1 MPPSFG
7 LAADNLQIGDLVS
20 VLHSLKKS
28 ALHSFFVLIGTL
40 ALLSTVLSV
49 PMPVQAAPSAIR
61 YVSATGAVGDG
72 TSCASPGF
80 VGATGSAIQAA
91 INAASSGDSVHV
103 CAGTYSISTR
113 LDVAKSLTIRGDG
126 ASVTTLDGLSTTQIM
141 IIQDNDLAVNS
152 GSEITVNV
160 EGLGFINGYAT
171 AIGGNLGDCTN
182 GDRCGGAIFIE
193 SESRFS
199 ITDSYFRNNSAD
211 FIGGA
216 IARFIGNYQTVP
228 GTITNS
234 TFESNTAVFDGG
246 AVATLFGYNLTIES
260 STFYKNRITSRS
272 AAAVIANFASA
283 TINNSTFIDNTGP
296 SGTTVLYGDITV
308 NKSIIAQSSA
318 SMIKVCN
325 SGPTVSGS
333 RGNIVT
339 DNSCTSVTSSYPAT
353 PATNSAIVNYA
364 DLKLGDLAYRGYAN
378 KSISLLSGSVALDF
392 WSGCT
397 GNDQR
402 GISRPQGGSCD
413 VGAYERPS
421 AQTVNTLTGWS
432 YPSSSL
438 SRGIG
443 ATVEVVSPAS
453 DVANAG
459 VSYLSLS
466 TGVCTVN
473 EFTGTITV
481 VSAGTCNLTATS
493 LGNLL
498 NDQDQMSKSLT
509 ITIVARSSVISE
521 PTVSGT
527 NRAGMTLTATSG
539 TWSNSASSYSYQWK
553 SSATSG
559 GTYSDIA
566 GADSPT
572 YDLIAADVGR
582 FIKVSVIANNDGGAS
597 TAWLSSA
604 RGSID
609 DYLAGLNPVLST
621 ATATDDGFTFSITN
635 YSASYTFA
643 ATTTSGSVSLTGA
656 NGVVT
661 GLPANGTATVT
672 VTSSRAGYTTLSTRR
687 EGSTV
692 VTTTTTVT
700 PTTTTTTVV
709 RTATTTIAPT
719 TTTTIVVRT
728 TTTTVAATPVVPTTV
743 AVSETPVVTV
753 PQGQASVGTIAPSVG
768 PTTTVLNPMRLQ
780 APQTAT
786 TTIPPVVKN
795 AALIPTVAAPEA
807 PAVAPGEAAATA
819 DGEVIETTVTRS
831 DNQITATAGDVSTS
845 VFGLAADGTRVALN
859 AEGNLVL
866 NEGDKLVVS
875 ASGYAP
881 NQDVDAWLYSTP
893 SRLGA
898 MTADGDGKVSGAFN
912 LPSGLDVGDH
922 RLVLSGENPD
932 GAAVLVGI
940 GLSYGTVQSGS
951 TVTRVLISIPIAL
964 AVLFGLFLPAVTRR
978 RKKNAFA

>member
-1 MPPSFG
+1 LPPTFG

-20 VLHSLKKS
+20 VLHLLKKS

-61 YVSATGAVGDG
+61 YVSATGTVGDG

-103 CAGTYSISTR
+103 CAGTYSISSR

-126 ASVTTLDGLSTTQIM
+126 ASVTTLDGLGTTQIM
-141 IIQDNDLAVNS
+141 IIQDNNLAVNS

-160 EGLGFINGYAT
+160 EGLGFVNGYAA

-216 IARFIGNYQTVP
+216 VARFIGNYQTVP

-246 AVATLFGYNLTIES
+246 AVATLFGFGLTIES
-260 STFYKNRITSRS
+260 STFYKNTITSRS

-283 TINNSTFIDNTGP
+283 TINNSTFVDNTGP
-296 SGTTVLYGDITV
+296 SGTTVLYGGITV

-333 RGNIVT
+333 RGNLVT

-353 PATNSAIVNYA
+353 PATNSAIVSYA
-364 DLKLGDLAYRGYAN
+364 DLKLGDLSYRGYVN
-378 KSISLLSGSVALDF
+378 KTIPLLSGSVALDF

-432 YPSSSL
+432 YSASSF

-498 NDQDQMSKSLT
+498 NDQDQLSKSLT
-509 ITIVARSSVISE
+509 ISIVAKSSIISE

-553 SSATSG
+553 SSATSD

-572 YDLIAADVGR
+572 YILMAADVGR
-582 FIKVSVIANNDGGAS
+582 FIKVSVIANNAGGAS

-621 ATATDDGFTFSITN
+621 ATATDDGFTFTITN

-672 VTSSRAGYTTLSTRR
+672 VTSSRAGYTTLSTTR

-692 VTTTTTVT
+692 VTV
-700 PTTTTTTVV
+700 TTTVV
-709 RTATTTIAPT
+709 
-719 TTTTIVVRT
+719 VR

-807 PAVAPGEAAATA
+807 PAVAPGEAAVTA
-819 DGEVIETTVTRS
+819 DGEVVETTVTRA
-831 DNQITATAGDVSTS
+831 DNQITATAGEVSTS

-893 SRLGA
+893 SLLGA

-951 TVTRVLISIPIAL
+951 TVTRVLIAIPIAL

>member
-1 MPPSFG
+1 M
-7 LAADNLQIGDLVS
+7 S

-28 ALHSFFVLIGTL
+28 ALHSFFVVIGTL
-40 ALLSTVLSV
+40 TLLSTVLSV

-61 YVSATGAVGDG
+61 YVSATGTVGDG

-103 CAGTYSISTR
+103 CAGTYSISSR

-126 ASVTTLDGLSTTQIM
+126 ASVTTLDGLGTTQIM
-141 IIQDNDLAVNS
+141 IIQDNNLAVNS

-160 EGLGFINGYAT
+160 EGLGFVNGYAA

-216 IARFIGNYQTVP
+216 VARFIGNYQTVP

-246 AVATLFGYNLTIES
+246 AVATLFGFGLTIES
-260 STFYKNRITSRS
+260 STFYKNTITSRS

-283 TINNSTFIDNTGP
+283 TINNSTFVDNTGP
-296 SGTTVLYGDITV
+296 SGTTVLYGGITV

-333 RGNIVT
+333 RGNLVT

-353 PATNSAIVNYA
+353 PATNSAIVSYA
-364 DLKLGDLAYRGYAN
+364 DLKLGDLSYRGYVN
-378 KSISLLSGSVALDF
+378 KTIPLLSGSVALDF

-432 YPSSSL
+432 YSASSF

-453 DVANAG
+453 DIANAG

-498 NDQDQMSKSLT
+498 NDQDQLSKSLT
-509 ITIVARSSVISE
+509 ISIVAKSSIISE

-572 YDLIAADVGR
+572 YILMAADVGR
-582 FIKVSVIANNDGGAS
+582 FIKVSVIANNAGGAS

-621 ATATDDGFTFSITN
+621 ATATDDGFTFTITN

-672 VTSSRAGYTTLSTRR
+672 VTSSRAGYTTLSTTR

-692 VTTTTTVT
+692 VTV
-700 PTTTTTTVV
+700 TTTVV
-709 RTATTTIAPT
+709 
-719 TTTTIVVRT
+719 VR

-807 PAVAPGEAAATA
+807 PAVAPGEAAVTA
-819 DGEVIETTVTRS
+819 DGEVVETTVTRA

-893 SRLGA
+893 SLLGA

-951 TVTRVLISIPIAL
+951 TVTRVLIAIPIAL

>member
-1 MPPSFG
+1 M
-7 LAADNLQIGDLVS
+7 S

-49 PMPVQAAPSAIR
+49 PMPVQAAPSAIH

-80 VGATGSAIQAA
+80 VGATSTAIQAA

-103 CAGTYSISTR
+103 CAGTYSISSR

-126 ASVTTLDGLSTTQIM
+126 ASVTTLDGLGTTQIM
-141 IIQDNDLAVNS
+141 IIQDNNLAVNS

-160 EGLGFINGYAT
+160 EGLGFVNGYAA

-216 IARFIGNYQTVP
+216 VARFIGNYQTVP

-246 AVATLFGYNLTIES
+246 AVATLFGFGLTIES
-260 STFYKNRITSRS
+260 STFYKNTITSRS

-283 TINNSTFIDNTGP
+283 TINNSTFVDNTGP
-296 SGTTVLYGDITV
+296 SGTTVLYGGITV

-333 RGNIVT
+333 RGNLVT

-353 PATNSAIVNYA
+353 PATNSAIVSYA
-364 DLKLGDLAYRGYAN
+364 DLKLGDLSYRGYVN
-378 KSISLLSGSVALDF
+378 KTIPLLSGSVALDF

-432 YPSSSL
+432 YSASSF

-453 DVANAG
+453 DIANAG

-498 NDQDQMSKSLT
+498 NDQDQLSKSLT
-509 ITIVARSSVISE
+509 ISIVAKSSIISE

-572 YDLIAADVGR
+572 YILMAADVGR
-582 FIKVSVIANNDGGAS
+582 FIKVSVIANNAGGAS

-621 ATATDDGFTFSITN
+621 ATATDDGFTFTITN

-672 VTSSRAGYTTLSTRR
+672 VTSSRAGYTTLSTTR

-692 VTTTTTVT
+692 VTV
-700 PTTTTTTVV
+700 TTTVV
-709 RTATTTIAPT
+709 
-719 TTTTIVVRT
+719 VR

-807 PAVAPGEAAATA
+807 PAVAPGEAAVTA
-819 DGEVIETTVTRS
+819 DGEVVETTVTRA
-831 DNQITATAGDVSTS
+831 DNQITATAGEVSTS

-893 SRLGA
+893 SLLGA

-951 TVTRVLISIPIAL
+951 TVTRVLIAIPIAL

>member
-20 VLHSLKKS
+20 VLHLLKKS

-61 YVSATGAVGDG
+61 YVSATGTVGDG

-103 CAGTYSISTR
+103 CAGTYSISSR

-126 ASVTTLDGLSTTQIM
+126 ASVTTLDGLGTTQIM
-141 IIQDNDLAVNS
+141 IIQDNNLAVNS

-160 EGLGFINGYAT
+160 EGLGFVNGYAA

-216 IARFIGNYQTVP
+216 VARFIGNYQTVP

-246 AVATLFGYNLTIES
+246 AVATLFGFGLTIES
-260 STFYKNRITSRS
+260 STFYKNTITSRS

-283 TINNSTFIDNTGP
+283 TINNSTFVDNTGP
-296 SGTTVLYGDITV
+296 SGTTVLYGGITV

-333 RGNIVT
+333 RGNLVT

-353 PATNSAIVNYA
+353 PATNSAIVSYA
-364 DLKLGDLAYRGYAN
+364 DLKLGDLSYRGYVN
-378 KSISLLSGSVALDF
+378 KTIPLLSGSVALDF

-432 YPSSSL
+432 YSASSF

-453 DVANAG
+453 DIANAG

-498 NDQDQMSKSLT
+498 NDQDQLSKSLT
-509 ITIVARSSVISE
+509 ISIVAKSSIISE

-553 SSATSG
+553 SSATSD

-572 YDLIAADVGR
+572 YILMAADVGR
-582 FIKVSVIANNDGGAS
+582 FIKVSVIANNAGGAS

-621 ATATDDGFTFSITN
+621 ATATDDGFTFTITN

-672 VTSSRAGYTTLSTRR
+672 VTSSRAGYTTLSTTR

-692 VTTTTTVT
+692 VTV
-700 PTTTTTTVV
+700 TTTVV
-709 RTATTTIAPT
+709 
-719 TTTTIVVRT
+719 VR

-807 PAVAPGEAAATA
+807 PAVAPGEAAVTA
-819 DGEVIETTVTRS
+819 DGEVVETTVTRA
-831 DNQITATAGDVSTS
+831 DNQITATAGEVSTS

-893 SRLGA
+893 SLLGA

-951 TVTRVLISIPIAL
+951 TVTRVLIAIPIAL

>member
-20 VLHSLKKS
+20 VLHLLKKS

-61 YVSATGAVGDG
+61 YVSATGTVGDG

-103 CAGTYSISTR
+103 CAGTYSISSR

-126 ASVTTLDGLSTTQIM
+126 ASVTTLDGLGTTQIM
-141 IIQDNDLAVNS
+141 IIQDNNLAVNS

-160 EGLGFINGYAT
+160 EGLGFVNGYAA

-216 IARFIGNYQTVP
+216 VARFIGNYQTVP

-246 AVATLFGYNLTIES
+246 AVATLFGFGLTIES
-260 STFYKNRITSRS
+260 STFYKNTITSRS

-283 TINNSTFIDNTGP
+283 TINNSTFVDNTGP

-325 SGPTVSGS
+325 SSQSASGS
-333 RGNIVT
+333 RGNLVT

-432 YPSSSL
+432 YSASSF

-453 DVANAG
+453 DIANAG

-498 NDQDQMSKSLT
+498 NDQDQLSKSLT
-509 ITIVARSSVISE
+509 ISIVAKSSIISE

-553 SSATSG
+553 SSATSD

-572 YDLIAADVGR
+572 YILMAADVGR
-582 FIKVSVIANNDGGAS
+582 FIKVSVIANNAGGAS

-621 ATATDDGFTFSITN
+621 ATATDDGFTFTITN

-672 VTSSRAGYTTLSTRR
+672 VTSSRAGYTTLSTTR

-692 VTTTTTVT
+692 VTV
-700 PTTTTTTVV
+700 TTTVV
-709 RTATTTIAPT
+709 
-719 TTTTIVVRT
+719 VR

-807 PAVAPGEAAATA
+807 PAVAPGEAAVTA
-819 DGEVIETTVTRS
+819 DGEVVETTVTRA
-831 DNQITATAGDVSTS
+831 DNQITATAGEVSTS

-893 SRLGA
+893 SLLGA

-951 TVTRVLISIPIAL
+951 TVTRVLIAIPIAL

>member
-1 MPPSFG
+1 MPPTFG

-28 ALHSFFVLIGTL
+28 ALHSFFVVIGTL
-40 ALLSTVLSV
+40 TLLSTVLSV

-61 YVSATGAVGDG
+61 YVSATGTVGDG

-103 CAGTYSISTR
+103 CAGTYSISSR

-126 ASVTTLDGLSTTQIM
+126 ASVTTLDGLGTTQIM
-141 IIQDNDLAVNS
+141 IIQDNNLAVNS

-160 EGLGFINGYAT
+160 EGLGFVNGYAA

-216 IARFIGNYQTVP
+216 VARFIGNYQTVP

-246 AVATLFGYNLTIES
+246 AVATLFGFGLTIES
-260 STFYKNRITSRS
+260 STFYKNTITSRS

-283 TINNSTFIDNTGP
+283 TINNSTFVDNTGP
-296 SGTTVLYGDITV
+296 SGTTVLYGGITV

-333 RGNIVT
+333 RGNLVT

-353 PATNSAIVNYA
+353 PATNSAIVSYA
-364 DLKLGDLAYRGYAN
+364 DLKLGDLSYRGYVN
-378 KSISLLSGSVALDF
+378 KTIPLLSGSVALDF

-432 YPSSSL
+432 YPSSSF

-498 NDQDQMSKSLT
+498 NDQDQLSKSLT
-509 ITIVARSSVISE
+509 ISIIAKSSVISE

-553 SSATSG
+553 SSATSD

-572 YDLIAADVGR
+572 YILMAADVGR
-582 FIKVSVIANNDGGAS
+582 FIKVSVIANNAGGAS

-621 ATATDDGFTFSITN
+621 ATATDDGFTFTITN

-672 VTSSRAGYTTLSTRR
+672 VTSSRAGYTTLSTTR

-692 VTTTTTVT
+692 VTV
-700 PTTTTTTVV
+700 TTTVV
-709 RTATTTIAPT
+709 
-719 TTTTIVVRT
+719 VR

-807 PAVAPGEAAATA
+807 PAVAPGEAAVTA
-819 DGEVIETTVTRS
+819 DGEVVETTVTRA
-831 DNQITATAGDVSTS
+831 DNQITATAGEVSTS

-893 SRLGA
+893 SLLGA

-951 TVTRVLISIPIAL
+951 TVTRVLIAIPIAL

>member
-1 MPPSFG
+1 MPPTFG

-40 ALLSTVLSV
+40 TLLSV

-61 YVSATGAVGDG
+61 YVSATGTVGDG

-103 CAGTYSISTR
+103 CAGTYSISSR

-126 ASVTTLDGLSTTQIM
+126 ASVTTLDGLGTTQIM
-141 IIQDNDLAVNS
+141 IIQDNNLAVNS

-160 EGLGFINGYAT
+160 EGLGFVNGYAA

-216 IARFIGNYQTVP
+216 VARFIGNYQTVP

-246 AVATLFGYNLTIES
+246 AVATLFGFGLTIES
-260 STFYKNRITSRS
+260 STFYKNTITSRS

-283 TINNSTFIDNTGP
+283 TINNSTFVDNTGP

-333 RGNIVT
+333 RGNLVT

-353 PATNSAIVNYA
+353 PATNSAIVSYA
-364 DLKLGDLAYRGYAN
+364 DLKLGDLSYRGYVN
-378 KSISLLSGSVALDF
+378 KTIPLLSGSVALDF

-432 YPSSSL
+432 YSASSF

-453 DVANAG
+453 DIANAG

-498 NDQDQMSKSLT
+498 NDQDQLSKSLT
-509 ITIVARSSVISE
+509 ISIIAKSSVISE

-553 SSATSG
+553 SSATSD

-572 YDLIAADVGR
+572 YILMAADVGR
-582 FIKVSVIANNDGGAS
+582 FIKVSVIANNAGGAS

-621 ATATDDGFTFSITN
+621 ATATDDGFTFTITN

-672 VTSSRAGYTTLSTRR
+672 VTSSRAGYTTLSTTR

-692 VTTTTTVT
+692 VTV
-700 PTTTTTTVV
+700 TTTVV
-709 RTATTTIAPT
+709 
-719 TTTTIVVRT
+719 VR

-807 PAVAPGEAAATA
+807 PAVAPGEAAVTA
-819 DGEVIETTVTRS
+819 DGEVVETTVTRA
-831 DNQITATAGDVSTS
+831 DNQITATAGEVSTS

-893 SRLGA
+893 SLLGA

-951 TVTRVLISIPIAL
+951 TVTRVLIAIPIAL

>member
-1 MPPSFG
+1 ME
-7 LAADNLQIGDLVS
+7 LRIA
-20 VLHSLKKS
+20 
-28 ALHSFFVLIGTL
+28 FFK
-40 ALLSTVLSV
+40 
-49 PMPVQAAPSAIR
+49 
-61 YVSATGAVGDG
+61 
-72 TSCASPGF
+72 
-80 VGATGSAIQAA
+80 
-91 INAASSGDSVHV
+91 N
-103 CAGTYSISTR
+103 
-113 LDVAKSLTIRGDG
+113 
-126 ASVTTLDGLSTTQIM
+126 
-141 IIQDNDLAVNS
+141 N
-152 GSEITVNV
+152 
-160 EGLGFINGYAT
+160 YA
-171 AIGGNLGDCTN
+171 N
-182 GDRCGGAIFIE
+182 
-193 SESRFS
+193 
-199 ITDSYFRNNSAD
+199 

-216 IARFIGNYQTVP
+216 VARLIGDYQTVP
-228 GTITNS
+228 GWITNS
-234 TFESNTAVFDGG
+234 TFESNTAVYDGG
-246 AVATLFGYNLTIES
+246 AVATLFGFGLTINS

-283 TINNSTFIDNTGP
+283 TINNSTFVDNTGP
-296 SGTTVLYGDITV
+296 AGTTVLYGDITV
-308 NKSIIAQSSA
+308 NQSIIAQSSA

-325 SGPTVSGS
+325 SSQSASGS
-333 RGNIVT
+333 RGNLVT

-432 YPSSSL
+432 YSSSSF

-498 NDQDQMSKSLT
+498 NDQDQLSKSLT
-509 ITIVARSSVISE
+509 ISIIAKSSVISE

-527 NRAGMTLTATSG
+527 NRAGMTLTTTSG

-566 GADSPT
+566 GAVSPT
-572 YDLIAADVGR
+572 YILMAADVGR

-672 VTSSRAGYTTLSTRR
+672 LTSSRAGYTTLSTTR

-692 VTTTTTVT
+692 VTVTTTVA
-700 PTTTTTTVV
+700 PTTTTTVV
-709 RTATTTIAPT
+709 
-719 TTTTIVVRT
+719 VR
-728 TTTTVAATPVVPTTV
+728 TTTTVAATPVVPATV
-743 AVSETPVVTV
+743 AVSETPLVTV

-819 DGEVIETTVTRS
+819 DGEVIETTVTRA

-845 VFGLAADGTRVALN
+845 VFGLVADGTRVALN

-875 ASGYAP
+875 SSGYAP

-893 SRLGA
+893 SLLGT
-898 MTADGDGKVSGAFN
+898 MTADGDGIVSGAFN

-922 RLVLSGENPD
+922 RLVLSGKNPD

-951 TVTRVLISIPIAL
+951 TVTRVLIAIPIAL